1 MARKDALLRLRSR
14 LIARRDALRKKLSLD
29 KTGDGRGSGDLGDV
43 ACEGARNELNS
54 QLATIETR
62 ELRFVERALQMLLDG
77 TYGTCE
83 QCGGSIPV
91 SRLQALPYTVLC
103 VKCQSDLEAIGDDE
117 QAEID
122 WDMACDYEVR
132 FSDQDVLPDDF
143 HRGV

>member
-14 LIARRDALRKKLSLD
+14 LVARRDALRKKLSLD
-29 KTGDGRGSGDLGDV
+29 KTGDSRTSGDLGDV

-62 ELRFVERALQMLLDG
+62 ELRFVERALQMLHDG

-83 QCGGSIPV
+83 HCDGAIPV

-103 VKCQSDLEAIGDDE
+103 VKCQSELESLGRD
-117 QAEID
+117 QQTEID

-132 FSDQDVLPDDF
+132 FSDQEISPDDV
-143 HRGV
+143 HRNM